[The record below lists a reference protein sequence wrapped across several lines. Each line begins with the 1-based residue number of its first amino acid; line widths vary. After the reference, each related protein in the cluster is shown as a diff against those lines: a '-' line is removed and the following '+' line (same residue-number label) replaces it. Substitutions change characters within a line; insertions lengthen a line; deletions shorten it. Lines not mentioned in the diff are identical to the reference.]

1 MNKELEKVR
10 IIRNDKSWIES
21 NAVEQLN
28 RVAQLEGVI
37 KAVGLPDL
45 HAGKVPVGAAIV
57 TEDIIYPHLI
67 GNDIGCGMALFET
80 GIKKV
85 KFKKDQVLKKLQKL
99 SEKDN
104 EDMENFTKGSD
115 EGFSSKI
122 GTIGSG
128 NHFAELQEID
138 TIYDREALD
147 EIGITKKE
155 IYLLVHSGSRSLGE
169 SILRNYIENNNGSK
183 GLKSNSKEFQNYIND
198 HNNAMDFAKRNR
210 EAVAHKIITALGG
223 KKDTKVLDSV
233 HNGIFEKIVDN
244 KKIYIHR
251 KGAAPS
257 DIGYVVVAGTRGSK
271 SYIVKPKNE
280 EGLKYAFS
288 ISHGAGRRW
297 ARSGCKEKLENIYS
311 KKSIKSSKDIP
322 TLICKEKNLIY
333 EEAPEAYKN
342 IEKVI
347 EDMMLADM
355 ITLVASFNPVITYKA

>member
-1 MNKELEKVR
+1 MDKISDKVT

-28 RVAQLEGVI
+28 KVSQLKGVI

-57 TEDIIYPHLI
+57 TEGIIYPHLI

-80 GIKKV
+80 GIKKT
-85 KFKKDQVLKKLQKL
+85 KLKRDQVLKKLQKL
-99 SEKDN
+99 SENDN
-104 EDMENFTKGSD
+104 IDMQDFTKDSD
-115 EGFSSKI
+115 GEFSSKI

-147 EIGITKKE
+147 EIGISKKD

-169 SILRNYIENNNGSK
+169 SILRNYIENNNGAK
-183 GLKSNSKEFQNYIND
+183 GLKSNTQQFEKYIKD
-198 HNNAMDFAKRNR
+198 HNKALNFAARNR
-210 EAVAHKIITALGG
+210 DAVVFKIVTTLGG
-223 KKDTKVLDSV
+223 KKDTKVLESV
-233 HNGIFEKIVDN
+233 HNGICEKVVDN
-244 KKIYIHR
+244 KRIYIHR

-280 EGLKYAFS
+280 KGLKFAFS

-297 ARSGCKEKLENIYS
+297 ARSGCKEKLKNMYS
-311 KKSIKSSKDIP
+311 KKTIRNIKDIP
-322 TLICKEKNLIY
+322 TLVCKEKNLIY

-342 IEKVI
+342 IERVI
-347 EDMMLADM
+347 EDMISADM
-355 ITLVASFNPVITYKA
+355 ITLVASLNPVITYKA